1 MKSAKSEID
10 AVPNQQKDKRK
21 KGGFPFIH
29 IASCLFAVFILY
41 SFNLSYNKKTGE
53 YREKLTQ
60 VQQVN
65 SEIVV
70 LEKENKHLKEQVTHL
85 NTNEGV
91 EEIAREKLG
100 LIKPDE
106 IAFVVVSSPS
116 PEAPAAPSSNSN
128 DDTKM
133 AKNQELKK
141 EIQKE
146 TAREEGWFQKILN
159 FMGRR

>member
-1 MKSAKSEID
+1 LKSTKSETD
-10 AVPNQQKDKRK
+10 AGLEQQKDKKK
-21 KGGFPFIH
+21 KGGFPLIH
-29 IASCLFAVFILY
+29 IMSCLFAVCILY
-41 SFNLSYNKKTGE
+41 SFNISYARKTVE
-53 YREKLTQ
+53 YKEKLSQ

-65 SEIVV
+65 NEITV
-70 LEKENKHLKEQVTHL
+70 LEKENRLLKQQVAHL
-85 NTNEGV
+85 NTNDGV

-106 IAFVVVSSPS
+106 IAFVVVSSPT
-116 PEAPAAPSSNSN
+116 PGAPAAPSAAAR
-128 DDTKM
+128 DDNKM